1 MKVFD
6 FLTQTKKEY
15 PLDYSILQQTQLT
28 GHGGADYYLMDSFIQ
43 AVAVSNFIIIKDPLL
58 LLLILN
64 STSLSLSEGLYDYCN
79 GYYQVFASFIELKLF
94 LRYNL

>member
-58 LLLILN
+58 FLLILN
-64 STSLSLSEGLYDYCN
+64 STSLPSLKVCMIIAMVIIKCLLHSLN
-79 GYYQVFASFIELKLF
+79 
-94 LRYNL
+94 